1 MLSRQIARLSAPIL
15 AFLGITALSSMWLLW
30 ATQSEEAK
38 EVALQVIL
46 VSSPS
51 EAEEISQRLKS
62 GEAGVERLA
71 REHSRDSS
79 ASVGGYVGRMR
90 VAGLRS
96 EVQDALKGIT
106 PGQAT
111 RPFKTPLGYMI
122 LKVLPAAK
130 EVEIKGMGGISR
142 FAQAVAGKVQYTTDV
157 SGSYEAVLLFSHFQ
171 KVPDDQQDLAGNCQD
186 RLRAIPTGIAN
197 LESYLGSLNDQQ
209 ARRSNTDLMST
220 HELLGQLWAY
230 QGNVEKAS
238 ELLQAAY
245 DVASQNDLA
254 DIQPELEEKLGIE
267 EMRRGENDNCLHG
280 HHTLSCIF
288 PLGREAWHHRVT
300 GSRNA
305 IQHFLKCL
313 KQNPDDL
320 EVKWLLN
327 LAHMTLGE
335 YPRGVPKQYLIPL
348 SVFESKEDIGRFL
361 DVAPS
366 LGLDVFN
373 MAGGVIVD
381 DFDNDGLLDVV
392 ISSFDSC
399 APLRYFHN
407 NGDGAFTDRTAQA
420 GLSNQL
426 GGLNIIQSDY
436 NNDGWLDIYVMRG
449 GWEQPIRSSLLRN
462 NGDGTFTDVT
472 EEAGLAKVATRTQ
485 TAVWADVDNDGRLDL
500 FVGNEFAPSQL
511 FHNNGD
517 GTFTDVAHGAGVD
530 RVSFTKG
537 VVAGDYDNDGYPD
550 IYVSNLGAEN
560 VLFHNNRDGTFTDV
574 ARQLHVET
582 PIYSFPVWFFDYDND
597 GWPDLFVSS
606 FTYSLSEVLR
616 SYLGLPVHQETLK
629 LYRNM
634 GDGTF
639 QDVTKK
645 VRLDR
650 VFMPMGAN
658 FGDVDNDGY
667 LDFYL
672 GTGGPSY
679 ASLVPNVLFRNHEGK
694 YFVDITASSG
704 TGHLQKGHGIA
715 FADLNNDGNEDV
727 FAELGGATQ
736 GDKYFSALF
745 RNPGNHGN
753 NWIAIKLVGVKTNRA
768 AIGARIKLTLD
779 SEGHTG
785 RYIYRWVGS
794 GGSFGASPLQQH
806 IGLGNAKEIQ
816 ALEIWWPTSRSR
828 QVFNDVLANQFIE
841 VKEFQKDYIRLK
853 RPRFALP
860 SMPQMSQTQT
870 MLPR

>member
-1 MLSRQIARLSAPIL
+1 MHLGRILRLSGPIL
-15 AFLGITALSSMWLLW
+15 LLLGISAIPSVCLSW
-30 ATQSEEAK
+30 AAESEETK

-46 VSSPS
+46 VNSSS
-51 EAEEISQRLKS
+51 EAEVISQRLKA
-62 GEAGVERLA
+62 GESFEQLA
-71 REHSRDSS
+71 KENSKDPS

-90 VAGLRS
+90 LASLRP

-106 PGQAT
+106 PGEVTNA
-111 RPFKTPLGYMI
+111 FKTPLGYMI
-122 LKVLPAAK
+122 VKVLPAAK

-142 FAQAVAGKVQYTTDV
+142 FAQAVAGNVQYTTDV

-171 KVPDDQQDLAGNCQD
+171 KVPDDQQDLAANCQD
-186 RLRAIPTGIAN
+186 RLRALPSGIAN
-197 LESYLGSLNDQQ
+197 LESYLGSLKDQQ
-209 ARRSNTDLMST
+209 ARASSSDLMSA

-230 QGNVEKAS
+230 QGDVAKAS
-238 ELLQAAY
+238 EHLQAAC
-245 DVASQNDLA
+245 DVAIHNSLTDVQR
-254 DIQPELEEKLGIE
+254 ELEEKLGIE
-267 EMRRGENDNCLHG
+267 EMRRGENENCLHG
-280 HHTLSCIF
+280 HHALSCIF
-288 PLGREAWHHRVT
+288 PLGREVWHQRVA
-300 GSRNA
+300 GSQNA

-313 KQNPDDL
+313 NQNPDDL

-327 LAHMTLGE
+327 LAYMTLGE
-335 YPRGVPKQYLIPL
+335 YPQRVPKQYLIPL

-407 NGDGAFTDRTAQA
+407 NGDGTFTDRTAQA

-426 GGLNIIQSDY
+426 GGLNIIQTDY

-449 GWEQPIRSSLLRN
+449 GWEEPIRGSLLRN

-472 EEAGLAKVATRTQ
+472 QEAGLAKAPTRTQ
-485 TAVWADVDNDGRLDL
+485 TAVWADFDNDGRLDL

-517 GTFTDVAHGAGVD
+517 GTFTDVAHAAGVD

-560 VLFHNNRDGTFTDV
+560 FLFHNNRDGTFTDV
-574 ARQLHVET
+574 ARPLHVET

-634 GDGTF
+634 GNGTF

-645 VRLDR
+645 AGLDR
-650 VFMPMGAN
+650 VLMPMGAN

-694 YFVDITASSG
+694 YFADITASSG

-715 FADLNNDGNEDV
+715 FADINNDGDEDI

-745 RNPGNHGN
+745 RNPGHHGN
-753 NWIAIKLVGVKTNRA
+753 NWITIKLVGVKTNRA

-779 SEGHTG
+779 SESHTR

-806 IGLGNAKEIQ
+806 IGLGKARQIET
-816 ALEIWWPTSRSR
+816 LEIWWPTSRTR
-828 QVFNDVLANQFIE
+828 QAFNDVPANQFIE
-841 VKEFQKDYIRLK
+841 VKEFQKDYVRLK
-853 RPRFALP
+853 RRTFALP
-860 SMPQMSQTQT
+860 SMQ
-870 MLPR
+870 